1 MPDRRVI
8 SVVLEAHEAFFCKTA
23 PTCAACSA
31 GAVNPVC
38 AVSSCLEEVRFF
50 ESLSE
55 TYLPLV
61 EMLERLERDRV
72 PFRLG
77 IALSPILCH
86 HLKDR
91 ELLERYVGYIDKQI
105 EFGERELRRHRGSGA
120 LKRLARYYYDKAIER
135 RFAFTERYE
144 GNILRVL
151 DGFQHRGKIEILAS
165 GATHAFLPF
174 FVSYPEAIQAQI
186 EVALSSDHRCCGK
199 SPQGF
204 FLSEMGWSGELEKPL
219 RAYNLG
225 YTIVEAHGLLYGNP
239 PAEKGSFYPVR
250 TPQGVFVLGR
260 DYYGREDLRELS
272 RRGPYRDNR
281 KDAGY
286 ELPAR
291 SVAAFLGPGG
301 ARQPTGYKYRAQGE
315 EAEGAGDYG
324 APGGR
329 DAPEAGERGREG
341 AASPGSP
348 GPESALDKSAGR
360 TSAGPGGRGSAGP
373 HGGPGTV
380 YDPAAAAAQADRD
393 AGLFLRQRLS
403 RLETAAALMDEAPLC
418 LCVFKAGD
426 LGRSWYEGFDFLEHL
441 FRRGAEREDLRF
453 MTPAQYLYQ
462 QESPNFQTS
471 VPGFS
476 SQGFNGYGETWLG
489 VTNDWMYRHVFRALE
504 RMIELAER
512 FPDDTGLK
520 ERALNQAAR
529 EILLVQS
536 SDWPGMLYRQE
547 SSGLARSSIEDALRN
562 FTTIYEALGSNY
574 ISTEWLT
581 GLERRHSIFPHI
593 NYRIFRR
600 KK

>member
-1 MPDRRVI
+1 MPNRRVI
-8 SVVLEAHEAFFCKTA
+8 SVTLEAHEAFFCKTA
-23 PTCAACSA
+23 SSCTACSA
-31 GAVNPVC
+31 VAANPVC
-38 AVSSCLEEVRFF
+38 AVGSCLEEARFF

-77 IALSPILCH
+77 IAVSPILCH

-91 ELLERYVGYIDKQI
+91 ELLDRYVGYIDRQI
-105 EFGERELRRHRGSGA
+105 EFGERELRRHRGNGA
-120 LKRLARYYYDKAIER
+120 LKKLARYYYDKAIER

-151 DGFQHRGKIEILAS
+151 EGFRRRGNIEILAS
-165 GATHAFLPF
+165 SATHAFLPF
-174 FVSYPEAIQAQI
+174 FVSYPEAVQAQI
-186 EVALSSDHRCCGK
+186 EVALSSYHRSFGK

-204 FLSEMGWSGELEKPL
+204 FLSEMGWSRELEKPL

-225 YTIVEAHGLLYGNP
+225 YTIVEAHGLLYGDP

-250 TPQGVFVLGR
+250 TPHGVFVLGR
-260 DYYGREDLRELS
+260 EYYGREELREFS
-272 RRGPYRDNR
+272 QQGPYRDNQ

-286 ELPAR
+286 DLPAR
-291 SVAAFLGPGG
+291 SLAAFLGPGG
-301 ARQPTGYKYRAQGE
+301 ARQPTGYKYRARGKE
-315 EAEGAGDYG
+315 SGGTPDGRRASGAGG
-324 APGGR
+324 AGGPGGTGTAK
-329 DAPEAGERGREG
+329 AP
-341 AASPGSP
+341 
-348 GPESALDKSAGR
+348 
-360 TSAGPGGRGSAGP
+360 GRGSAASY
-373 HGGPGTV
+373 GGPGAV
-380 YDPAAAAAQADRD
+380 YDPAAAAVQADHD
-393 AGLFLRQRLS
+393 AGLFLARRLS
-403 RLETAAALMDEAPLC
+403 RLDSAAALMDEAPLC
-418 LCVFKAGD
+418 LCAFKAGD
-426 LGRSWYEGFDFLEHL
+426 LGRSWYEGFEFLERL

-462 QESPNFQTS
+462 QESPNFQIS
-471 VPGFS
+471 VPAFS
-476 SQGFNGYGETWLG
+476 SQGFNGYGESWLD
-489 VTNDWMYRHVFRALE
+489 VANDWMYRHVFRALE

-512 FPDDTGLK
+512 FPDDSGLK

-547 SSGLARSSIEDALRN
+547 SSDLARSSIEDALRN

-581 GLERRHSIFPHI
+581 NLERRHSIFPHI